1 MWSYLFLLPVIL
13 ALWAIAGIWIVFAI
27 AVVNRTVDLQ
37 KGFPFISNCGSY
49 APQSCIFG
57 QVLNTGAALA
67 IWICIVR
74 YHQLRDWGVKTW
86 QNQLILWS
94 GLLCALGTSIVGNF
108 QEKNQK
114 PTHLVGAFLAFILG
128 NLYFWLQFFLSW
140 WTKGLPQPGP
150 RWIRLLRLSLCSLS
164 TILIVAM
171 IILYS
176 QRMRSASAACEWAV
190 AMLLFV
196 LFGFFAVDFSSL
208 RGCTLHLETQLDSSL
223 PQTPTRSPN
232 IQMSQ
237 MPD

>member
-1 MWSYLFLLPVIL
+1 MWNYLYLLPVFL
-13 ALWAIAGIWIVFAI
+13 ALWAAAGIWIVFAI
-27 AVVNRTVDLQ
+27 AVANRTVDLGN
-37 KGFPFISNCGSY
+37 GFPFISKCGSY

-67 IWICIVR
+67 CWICIVR

-86 QNQLILWS
+86 QNQLILWT

-108 QEKNQK
+108 QENNQK
-114 PTHLVGAFLAFILG
+114 ATHLIGAFLAFILG

-140 WTKGLPQPGP
+140 WVKGLPQPGP
-150 RWIRLLRLSLCSLS
+150 RWIRCLRQSFCILS
-164 TILIVAM
+164 TVLIVAM

-176 QRMRSASAACEWAV
+176 QRMRSASAVCEWAV

-208 RGCTLHLETQLDSSL
+208 RGCALQLQPKLDSSL
-223 PQTPTRSPN
+223 SQAPSESPN
-232 IQMSQ
+232 TQMSQ
-237 MPD
+237 AL